1 MSIYSILVTNNAP
14 GCDTEIEQQ
23 LTVTGCT
30 TYIVRLASNSN
41 ALGPFNIFVD
51 DVLYYANASRDDM
64 FNGIVVALECVTP
77 TPTATPTPTPGATNT
92 PTPSET
98 ATSTPTPTETPTQ
111 TPSIGAS
118 PTPTETPTETPT
130 QTATPTETPT
140 ATPTPTNTATITAT
154 PTETATPTATAT
166 ETPTQTQTPSST
178 PPLPPFSGYLIP
190 EPLDSVS
197 QNDLGQYMFDNGST
211 GYYGFGN
218 SGLPP
223 TASYSSDMAI
233 YILYPGWTGDSGNFI
248 TNISTNSGSI
258 RQSTGSGTDIFGCP
272 QNQYTFGTIE
282 ITTSKVNPN
291 VQYSYSV
298 WIPLNGVGGTLN
310 NMTVDVGNG
319 TACSNNTFNDY
330 IPDSGLAGLNVNVP
344 SGCQIPAG
352 TYRVLWNFILPA
364 TVPLGDTLYFKG
376 DTKT

>member
-1 MSIYSILVTNNAP
+1 MTTYSILVTNNAP
-14 GCDTEIEQQ
+14 GCNKQIEQQ
-23 LTVTGCT
+23 IEVTECT

-41 ALGPFNIFVD
+41 ALGPFTVYVD
-51 DVLYYANASRDDM
+51 GAINYSNVTRTDM
-64 FNGIVVALECVTP
+64 INGVVVNLQCT
-77 TPTATPTPTPGATNT
+77 TPTPTPTQTIGLT
-92 PTPSET
+92 PTP
-98 ATSTPTPTETPTQ
+98 TSTPTQTLTQTPTQ
-111 TPSIGAS
+111 TL
-118 PTPTETPTETPT
+118 
-130 QTATPTETPT
+130 
-140 ATPTPTNTATITAT
+140 TPTP
-154 PTETATPTATAT
+154 
-166 ETPTQTQTPSST
+166 TQTPSST

-197 QNDLGQYMFDNGST
+197 QNDLGQYMLDNGSS

-272 QNQYTFGTIE
+272 QNQYAFGTIE

-319 TACSNNTFNDY
+319 TACSSNTFNNY
-330 IPDSGLAGLNVNVP
+330 IPDSGLAGLSVNVP
-344 SGCQIPAG
+344 PGSQIPAG
-352 TYRVLWNFILPA
+352 AYRVLWNFILPA

-376 DTKT
+376 DIKT

>member
-1 MSIYSILVTNNAP
+1 MITYSILVTNNAP
-14 GCDTEIEQQ
+14 GCDKQIEQQ
-23 LTVTGCT
+23 IEVTECT

-41 ALGPFNIFVD
+41 ALGPFTVYVD
-51 DVLYYANASRDDM
+51 GVINYSDVTRTDM
-64 FNGIVVALECVTP
+64 INGVVVNLQCT
-77 TPTATPTPTPGATNT
+77 TPTPTPTPTIGLT
-92 PTPSET
+92 PTPTST
-98 ATSTPTPTETPTQ
+98 PTQTPTQTSTPTQTPTQTSTPTQTPTQTSTPTQTPTQTSTPNQTPNQTSTPTP
-111 TPSIGAS
+111 
-118 PTPTETPTETPT
+118 
-130 QTATPTETPT
+130 
-140 ATPTPTNTATITAT
+140 
-154 PTETATPTATAT
+154 
-166 ETPTQTQTPSST
+166 TQTPSST

-330 IPDSGLAGLNVNVP
+330 VPDSGLAGLNVNVP